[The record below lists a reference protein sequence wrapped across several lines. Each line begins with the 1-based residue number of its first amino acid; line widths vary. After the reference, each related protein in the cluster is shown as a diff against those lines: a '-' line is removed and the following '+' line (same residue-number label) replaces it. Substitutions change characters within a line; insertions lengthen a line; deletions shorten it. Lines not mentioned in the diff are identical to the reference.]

1 MIRSDTIQITPE
13 ILALIAR
20 INEFKGAWRAM
31 ETLAPERLMA
41 LRRAATIESIGSSM
55 RIEGSKFTDLEA
67 EQLLSRREIRTF
79 ATQDEQEAAGY
90 AELVEWV
97 FSSWQHIPLA
107 ESSIKQLHRDLLAY
121 SEKNAWHRGRYKT
134 TSNDVTDFDESG
146 AETGVIFQTATPFD
160 TPRLMSEL
168 VSWAREERTAGRLHP
183 LLIIALCVV
192 VFLEIHP
199 FQDGNGP
206 LSRVLTTLL
215 LLQSGYSYVQ
225 YSSLESL
232 IEQNKEAYYLALCQ
246 TQGTIRTNTPNW
258 QPWLVFFLRSLAE
271 QVTRLER
278 KVEREKMVLASLPD
292 LSLKIVEF
300 AREHGRIT
308 IGEAIKLTGASR
320 NTLKQHFRG
329 LVERGHLSQY
339 GSGRGVWYEL
349 R

>member
-246 TQGTIRTNTPNW
+246 TQGTIRTDTPNW
-258 QPWLVFFLRSLAE
+258 QPWLAFFLRSLAE
-271 QVTRLER
+271 QITRLER
-278 KVEREKMVLASLPD
+278 KLEHEKQVLTSLPD

-300 AREHGRIT
+300 
-308 IGEAIKLTGASR
+308 
-320 NTLKQHFRG
+320 
-329 LVERGHLSQY
+329 
-339 GSGRGVWYEL
+339 
-349 R
+349 